1 VRASALR
8 QARLHPPQTRWRG
21 WSLAPPACRAAEEK
35 ERRLATEDP
44 APGAGGARHGQLTP
58 QPARGGRE
66 KEGETVAGFRQER
79 GEMLHYILTLKNGI
93 YVRKAQKTGQLA
105 QLQHRTD
112 DAHEVS
118 TASSTSFLLSNK
130 SKVSNQSISTTKNST
145 LKLAGCNIL
154 RTHLSYRT
162 QNRPWAEEEGGRGDD

>member
-1 VRASALR
+1 M
-8 QARLHPPQTRWRG
+8 
-21 WSLAPPACRAAEEK
+21 AEEK

-44 APGAGGARHGQLTP
+44 APGAGGARHWQLTP

-118 TASSTSFLLSNK
+118 TASSTSFLHVKQEQSQQPINFNK
-130 SKVSNQSISTTKNST
+130 K
-145 LKLAGCNIL
+145 KLNLEAGWMRHFEDPL
-154 RTHLSYRT
+154 
-162 QNRPWAEEEGGRGDD
+162 